1 MNVVAMDNEVELLT
15 RTLSD
20 PPPKDHKQK
29 VVKMLCLTAEKEDS
43 FFEKTGVEHGY
54 YSHCA

>member
-1 MNVVAMDNEVELLT
+1 MDNEVELLT

-54 YSHCA
+54 